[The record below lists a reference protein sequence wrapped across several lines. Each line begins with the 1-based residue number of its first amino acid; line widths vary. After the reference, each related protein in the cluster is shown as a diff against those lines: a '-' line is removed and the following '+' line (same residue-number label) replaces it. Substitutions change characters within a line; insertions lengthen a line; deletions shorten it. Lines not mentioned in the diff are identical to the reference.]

1 MAAVQLRHDP
11 FEAGYISIGED
22 GEVDAGAGRR
32 VEAVILFK
40 LLALPVTAPAAGIR
54 YCLEKVLEFADQQMW
69 DEDPV
74 REQLILVNEAFEE
87 GRMPEAEFRER
98 EAELLARLR
107 EIREHKKGAAQAQ
120 LSAMPEEGVR
130 EVVIE
135 LPDEMR

>member
-1 MAAVQLRHDP
+1 
-11 FEAGYISIGED
+11 
-22 GEVDAGAGRR
+22 
-32 VEAVILFK
+32 VILFK

-54 YCLEKVLEFADQQMW
+54 YCLEKVLELAEQQMW

-107 EIREHKKGAAQAQ
+107 EIREHKKAAAQAQ
-120 LSAMPEEGVR
+120 LSSMPDEDAR
-130 EVVIE
+130 AVVIE
-135 LPDEMR
+135 LPDELR

>member
-11 FEAGYISIGED
+11 FEAG
-22 GEVDAGAGRR
+22 AGRR
-32 VEAVILFK
+32 VERVILFK

-54 YCLEKVLEFADQQMW
+54 YCLEKVLEVAEHQMW

-74 REQLILVNEAFEE
+74 REQLILVNEAYEE
-87 GRMPEAEFRER
+87 GRMPEPEFRER

-107 EIREHKKGAAQAQ
+107 EIREHKKAAAQAQ
-120 LSAMPEEGVR
+120 LSALPGEGPR

-135 LPDEMR
+135 LPDEIR

>member
-1 MAAVQLRHDP
+1 M
-11 FEAGYISIGED
+11 
-22 GEVDAGAGRR
+22 
-32 VEAVILFK
+32 ILFK

-54 YCLEKVLEFADQQMW
+54 YCLEKVLELAEQQMW

-107 EIREHKKGAAQAQ
+107 EIREHKKAAAEAQ
-120 LSAMPEEGVR
+120 LSAMPDEGAR
-130 EVVIE
+130 GVVIE
-135 LPDEMR
+135 LPDELR

>member
-1 MAAVQLRHDP
+1 M
-11 FEAGYISIGED
+11 
-22 GEVDAGAGRR
+22 
-32 VEAVILFK
+32 LFK

-54 YCLEKVLEFADQQMW
+54 YCLEKVLELAEQQMW

-98 EAELLARLR
+98 ETELLARLR
-107 EIREHKKGAAQAQ
+107 EIREHRKAAARAQ
-120 LSAMPEEGVR
+120 LSAMPEEGSR

-135 LPDEMR
+135 LPDELR

>member
-1 MAAVQLRHDP
+1 
-11 FEAGYISIGED
+11 
-22 GEVDAGAGRR
+22 
-32 VEAVILFK
+32 VILFK

-54 YCLEKVLEFADQQMW
+54 YCLEKVLELAEQQMW

-87 GRMPEAEFRER
+87 GRMPETEFRER

-107 EIREHKKGAAQAQ
+107 EIREHKKAAARAE
-120 LSAMPEEGVR
+120 LSAMPDGGAR

-135 LPDEMR
+135 LPDEIR